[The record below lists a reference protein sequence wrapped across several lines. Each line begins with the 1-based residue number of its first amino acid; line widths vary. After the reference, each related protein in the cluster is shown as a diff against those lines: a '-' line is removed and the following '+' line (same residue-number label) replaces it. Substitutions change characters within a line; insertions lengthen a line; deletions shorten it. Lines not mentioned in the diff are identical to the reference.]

1 MHPMKKIIVAVTAA
15 TAILASCGGQG
26 SSANSSTEGA
36 SDASTSSSAAV
47 AIVNFAYDPET
58 IEIAPGE
65 TVVWTNNDDIA
76 HTVTS
81 GKAKKQ
87 GVPGVGEDR
96 DAAPDGVFD
105 SGTMELDD
113 TFEFRADESGSYE
126 YFCAIHAGMR
136 ATLVVR

>member
-1 MHPMKKIIVAVTAA
+1 MKKIIVAVAVA
-15 TAILASCGGQG
+15 TALLVSCGGQ
-26 SSANSSTEGA
+26 
-36 SDASTSSSAAV
+36 STSGDTSTDAAGDAAGSTSAEV
-47 AIVNFAYDPET
+47 SIVNFAYDPST
-58 IEIAPGE
+58 IEVAPGE
-65 TVVWTNNDDIA
+65 TVLWTNDDDIA

-96 DAAPDGVFD
+96 DAVPDGVFD

-113 TFEFRADESGSYE
+113 TFEFTADEPGSYS

-136 ATLVVR
+136 GTVVVR